1 MYRDY
6 RCKVNCET
14 TENKGTISFR
24 LGSGKQGTISFRLG
38 SGKKGTISFRLGS
51 GKQGTKK
58 RDVWRLR

>member
-38 SGKKGTISFRLGS
+38 SGK
-51 GKQGTKK
+51 QGTKN
-58 RDVWRLR
+58 RDVKQLRTREQLASG